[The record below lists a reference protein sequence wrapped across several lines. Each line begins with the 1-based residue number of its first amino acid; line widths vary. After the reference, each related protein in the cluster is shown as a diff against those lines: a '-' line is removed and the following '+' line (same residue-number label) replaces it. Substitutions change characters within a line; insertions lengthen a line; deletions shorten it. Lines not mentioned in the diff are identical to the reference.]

1 LELKSAPPTLLDI
14 PEGWSTILMTSDCPD
29 GYCKQKIQA
38 IDNAIGHTKNEWATL
53 LYDTSKYEDVFQALK
68 FCEAFR
74 LEARVSVT
82 SEGYRVQFR
91 QDTTRNN
98 KL

>member
-1 LELKSAPPTLLDI
+1 
-14 PEGWSTILMTSDCPD
+14 MTSDCSD

-38 IDNAIGHTKNEWATL
+38 IDNAIGHMKNEWATL
-53 LYDTSKYEDVFQALK
+53 LHDTSKYEDVSQALK

-91 QDTTRNN
+91 QETMRNN